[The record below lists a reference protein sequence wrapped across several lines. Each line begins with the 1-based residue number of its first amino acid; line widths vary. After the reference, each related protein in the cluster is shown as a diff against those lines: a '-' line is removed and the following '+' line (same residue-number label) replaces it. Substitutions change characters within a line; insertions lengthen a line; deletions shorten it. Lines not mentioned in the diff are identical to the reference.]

1 MPKLILDLPP
11 DELRVNRT
19 KGRSYLSW
27 LRAKD
32 DYRMACQTAA
42 LTQERAW
49 KGKAVDWPTDLRV
62 VLILGKGQRVD
73 LPDAGT
79 WLKAGIDALVQYG
92 VFPDDNASRFRSF
105 KVTVGRD
112 WINPHVEL
120 FWGKDAEPMA
130 DLVEALALR
139 EHVTRITRKV
149 MSE

>member
-1 MPKLILDLPP
+1 MPHLTLDLPP

-27 LRAKD
+27 LKVKD
-32 DYRMACQTAA
+32 EYKEACWGAA
-42 LTQERAW
+42 VTQEGAW
-49 KGKAVDWPTDLRV
+49 RGKAVDWPTDLRV
-62 VLILGKGQRVD
+62 VLILGKRQRVD

-105 KVTVGRD
+105 KVTVGRE

-120 FWGKDAEPMA
+120 YWGTDAEAMA
-130 DLVEALALR
+130 DFAEAMALR
-139 EHVTRITRKV
+139 EHITRIKKG
-149 MSE
+149 SA